1 MDRMKDYAALL
12 RDLEAL
18 PPALAGTVDRAKAKR
33 RRLRLRRCLAPAG
46 SIAAVFA
53 AFVLAVNLW
62 TPFALACAR
71 VPVLKELAAAVAF
84 SPTLKAAVE
93 HGYVQYLGLRQTD
106 NGVTMDLEYVMADQ
120 GQLVFFVSFTGPEEV
135 TSFIPLAKFTAGD
148 GEALKGCSVMSSSLA
163 PGELSNAITVVFN
176 GEEDHVLPE
185 TLRLECRVECHSPG
199 ASTPGRFREDASF
212 TFIFPL
218 DERFRGQG
226 RTIEVDRWLD
236 LDGNRIRVAGL
247 ELYPT
252 HARLN
257 LEQDPD
263 NAETLTGLS
272 FYLEDA
278 SGVRYEQGSA
288 NGLSAMG
295 DSYLFESPYFNDCS
309 SLTLCVTGAEW
320 LEKGREFTAID
331 LEAGTALDPLPEG
344 VELSV
349 HRAENGA
356 VWLAFLAPEP
366 PGTAEDAHA
375 AYQIC
380 TTDYRAPDGTEGD
393 TGGLSRYSDSVLW
406 PNTADETPI
415 PKGWFAEEYD
425 LGHYPWDTVE
435 MELCFTRRAYFQ
447 APLALAIP

>member
-1 MDRMKDYAALL
+1 MDRTEEYTALL
-12 RDLEAL
+12 RDLEEL
-18 PPALAGTVDRAKAKR
+18 PPALAGTVGRAKARR

-46 SIAAVFA
+46 SAAAVFA

-62 TPFALACAR
+62 TPFALACGR
-71 VPVLKELAAAVAF
+71 VPILKELAAAVAF
-84 SPTLKAAVE
+84 SPTLKTAVE
-93 HGYVQYLGLRQTD
+93 HDYVQYIGQRRTD
-106 NGVTMDLEYVMADQ
+106 NGVTMELEYVMADQ

-135 TSFIPLAKFTAGD
+135 TSFMPLAEFVTAD
-148 GEALKGCSVMSSSLA
+148 GEKLEGCSVMTSSLD
-163 PGELSNAITVVFN
+163 PGELSNAVTAVFN
-176 GEEDHVLPE
+176 GEEEPVLPE
-185 TLRLECRVECHSPG
+185 ELRLECRVECHIPG
-199 ASTPGRFREDASF
+199 ASTPGRFREDAAF
-212 TFIFPL
+212 TFTFPL
-218 DERFRGQG
+218 DEQFRGQG
-226 RTIEVDRWLD
+226 RTVEVDRWLD
-236 LDGNRIRVAGL
+236 LDGNRIRVASL

-272 FYLEDA
+272 FYLEDG

-288 NGLSAMG
+288 NGLTAMG
-295 DSYLFESPYFNDCS
+295 DSYLFESPYFSDCS
-309 SLTLCVTGAEW
+309 SLTLCITGAEW
-320 LEKGREFTAID
+320 LEKGREYAAID
-331 LEAGTALDPLPEG
+331 LEAGEALSPLPQG
-344 VELSV
+344 VEVSV

-366 PGTAEDAHA
+366 PGTAEDGHA
-375 AYQIC
+375 SYQIC

-406 PNTADETPI
+406 PSTADETPI

-425 LGHYPWDTVE
+425 LGNYPWDTVE
-435 MELCFTRRAYFQ
+435 MELCFTRRTYLQ